1 MEKNPAKDIAAE
13 MRLQQNMERE
23 VESIKDKMDALDEM
37 AKVWSENEKTR
48 TISYK
53 IVIEYDSV

>member
-37 AKVWSENEKTR
+37 AKVGGGKGKMGMRLNKIEN
-48 TISYK
+48 
-53 IVIEYDSV
+53 

>member
-37 AKVWSENEKTR
+37 AKVGIGNWKMGMRSSKIEN
-48 TISYK
+48 
-53 IVIEYDSV
+53 